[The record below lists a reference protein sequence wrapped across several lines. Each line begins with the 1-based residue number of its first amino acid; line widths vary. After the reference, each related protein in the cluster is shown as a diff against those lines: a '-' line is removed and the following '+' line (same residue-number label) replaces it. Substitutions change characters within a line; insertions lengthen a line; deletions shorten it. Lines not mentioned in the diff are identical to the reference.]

1 MLPISGTRTPDR
13 AVAASLTVVSQF
25 SSVGQI
31 GTPQGFIFFV
41 AWYRV
46 VLGVQYKNTS
56 EWVRG
61 FRGEIGEEAGISVV
75 ALSTP
80 KGPRRAAVL
89 LFDFRLSTAEP
100 LCGHRKAFG
109 RRPQAAKPEVVV

>member
-1 MLPISGTRTPDR
+1 MGHRPFLLPYLGTRTPCR
-13 AVAASLTVVSQF
+13 AVAASFAVTDQF
-25 SSVGQI
+25 WAQRKI
-31 GTPQGFIFFV
+31 GAREGFIFFV

-89 LFDFRLSTAEP
+89 LFDF
-100 LCGHRKAFG
+100 
-109 RRPQAAKPEVVV
+109 